1 MVHLLPP
8 LQSLTTSVGTPH
20 DADVRCRTAFG
31 YRLRSEVRRRG
42 YARGVM
48 DTSPAV
54 FPFRARLL
62 LFVGLVVVAAYALPV
77 SAAAVE
83 AVSNRAENWIVVA
96 YLALVVL
103 FGAMVGALV
112 PRSSTARTRR
122 GRALRWAG
130 AGLLAAFI
138 AYAVWLLLL
147 AG

>member
-1 MVHLLPP
+1 
-8 LQSLTTSVGTPH
+8 
-20 DADVRCRTAFG
+20 
-31 YRLRSEVRRRG
+31 
-42 YARGVM
+42 M

-122 GRALRWAG
+122 GARAAMGRRWAPRG
-130 AGLLAAFI
+130 VHRVRRLAATPRR
-138 AYAVWLLLL
+138 LTEP
-147 AG
+147 GDTP

>member
-1 MVHLLPP
+1 
-8 LQSLTTSVGTPH
+8 
-20 DADVRCRTAFG
+20 
-31 YRLRSEVRRRG
+31 
-42 YARGVM
+42 M

-96 YLALVVL
+96 YLALVGL

-112 PRSSTARTRR
+112 PRSSTAPTRR

>member
-1 MVHLLPP
+1 
-8 LQSLTTSVGTPH
+8 
-20 DADVRCRTAFG
+20 
-31 YRLRSEVRRRG
+31 
-42 YARGVM
+42 M

-112 PRSSTARTRR
+112 PRSSTARTRGAR
-122 GRALRWAG
+122 CDGPALGSSRRSSRTPSGCYSSPADRTRRHTVTALGRPFRERLYR
-130 AGLLAAFI
+130 
-138 AYAVWLLLL
+138 
-147 AG
+147 

>member
-1 MVHLLPP
+1 MTKR
-8 LQSLTTSVGTPH
+8 SSGR
-20 DADVRCRTAFG
+20 ASRR
-31 YRLRSEVRRRG
+31 YRSAAPRGRAPG
-42 YARGVM
+42 YARGSM
-48 DTSPAV
+48 DTSGGASPLW
-54 FPFRARLL
+54 ARLL

-96 YLALVVL
+96 YLAVVVL
-103 FGAMVGALV
+103 VGAMVGALV
-112 PRSSTARTRR
+112 PRSSTAPTRR

-138 AYAVWLLLL
+138 AYAVWLLLI